1 MSSKSRRPET
11 DQMKFGELRHY
22 LAQPKDLFLTVVR
35 DLFYLP
41 LVLGETVAVP
51 AATPSTNRK
60 LACHPTCNAK
70 LHICTPYTLL
80 ESFSPNQIRMHN
92 CIYKQHP
99 WRPQTVGR
107 FVAPTASRTAPRQPP
122 GSQCNPD
129 CTPRNPGHWD
139 PQRRGYSCC
148 SGKHI
153 YVDYE
158 ADHNPRDVQLSPWLI
173 LTCTLLWTLFCLP
186 CAVASVPVALDLW
199 QVSMMYVSWD
209 PSRAQRVS
217 RTFFCRSVREKMQSW
232 PTALKAARSQSLSE
246 CCRLATE
253 TLLLHSLAVQ
263 AAH

>member
-1 MSSKSRRPET
+1 MVCVTWPALGRMSSKSRRPET

-80 ESFSPNQIRMHN
+80 ESFSPNQIRMRN

-173 LTCTLLWTLFCLP
+173 LTCTLLWTLFLSSMCCRK
-186 CAVASVPVALDLW
+186 CASCTRFVAGFHD
-199 QVSMMYVSWD
+199 
-209 PSRAQRVS
+209 
-217 RTFFCRSVREKMQSW
+217 VRE
-232 PTALKAARSQSLSE
+232 LGSQSSAAGVE
-246 CCRLATE
+246 NI
-253 TLLLHSLAVQ
+253 LLQVCTGEDAVVADSVESSKKSVTQ
-263 AAH
+263 